1 MRRFV
6 ANRLRFR
13 KGNPRWDLFREGA
26 RVLLLAMMLSLIWPA
41 ASGAEGPRIDNPNL
55 SSSQKIDLIL
65 SQMARIQKEARTVA
79 ARFTMEKK
87 MALLASPVKAEG
99 ILYLTKPDKVYW
111 EVKAPIANTLI
122 VNGKTLWMYYPTLR
136 QVDKVD
142 ISGKHR
148 KLVQYLEMSQDGSA
162 IKESYRLRLLENSEA
177 NGLLVVEL
185 IPRTARVA
193 KRVSKMKV
201 WVDPQTWFI
210 TRVDMW
216 EPNGDYS
223 ILRLQ
228 EVRLNGPVPDSVYDF
243 RPPPGTVVNH
253 PLELSPPR

>member
-1 MRRFV
+1 MV
-6 ANRLRFR
+6 
-13 KGNPRWDLFREGA
+13 GGA
-26 RVLLLAMMLSLIWPA
+26 GSPQLDTPGLSP
-41 ASGAEGPRIDNPNL
+41 
-55 SSSQKIDLIL
+55 SQKIDFIL
-65 SQMARIQKEARTVA
+65 SQMAKVQKEARTVA

-162 IKESYRLRLLENSEA
+162 IKESYRLRLLESSGGS
-177 NGLLVVEL
+177 GLLVVEL
-185 IPRTARVA
+185 TPRTTRVG
-193 KRVSKMKV
+193 KRISKMKV
-201 WVDPQTWFI
+201 WVDPETWFI
-210 TRVDMW
+210 NRLDMW

-228 EVRLNGPVPDSVYDF
+228 EVRLNEPVPDSVYDF
-243 RPPPGTVVNH
+243 RPPPGTVVNQ
-253 PLELSPPR
+253 PLQLSSPR